1 MNIHDLLNK
10 DIDCSCGRTH
20 RCDIGFLKIGENA
33 LDTLPEAVKNYKSI
47 LLVADNN
54 TYPLCYDRVKELI
67 GDKITSICLYQ
78 TESHLVP
85 DETAIEKTEKSLC
98 ADTDLI
104 LGIGSGVINDICKY
118 VSFYHGIKSG
128 IIATAP
134 SMDGYASS
142 GAAMITDGMKVT
154 YTTHAPDIIIGDTEI
169 LRNAPIEMIRSGYGD
184 IIGKYSSLN
193 DWKLANLVRGE
204 HLCPFIYDLVLETT
218 NDIRDSASAIV
229 ARDSR
234 AIEKLMS
241 ALVLIGMTLTLVKT
255 TRPGSGSEHHLSH
268 FFEIVGLVKGESHLP
283 HGTDVAYNTII
294 TAAIREKIRE
304 LDNPVFFEESEA
316 DRFKAW
322 ERIYG
327 KVSDEVKELQKKAG
341 RYDSDMKPV
350 YIEKWAEI
358 REILLECSTAA
369 ECDEMMRE
377 VGFDLSECI
386 ETYGHEKLCDAIK
399 YGKDLKDRYSVL
411 WLYYVLF
418 SGKTQEE
425 NFDREGKYV
434 IRF

>member
-1 MNIHDLLNK
+1 MNIHELLNK
-10 DIDCSCGRTH
+10 DIDCSCGHTH
-20 RCDIGFLKIGENA
+20 RCYIRFLKIGENA
-33 LDTLPEAVKNYKSI
+33 LDTLPRAAEPYKKI

-54 TYPLCYDRVKELI
+54 TYPLCIERVNELI
-67 GDKITSICLYQ
+67 GEKISDICLYQ
-78 TESHLVP
+78 TEKPLVP
-85 DETAIEKTEKSLC
+85 DETAIEKMVKSLC
-98 ADTDLI
+98 ADTDFI
-104 LGIGSGVINDICKY
+104 LGIGSGVINDLCKY
-118 VSFYHGIKSG
+118 VSFGHGIKSG

-169 LRNAPIEMIRSGYGD
+169 LKNAPMDMISSGYGD

-193 DWKLANLVRGE
+193 DWKLAELVCGE
-204 HLCPFIYDLVLETT
+204 HLCPFVYNLVLETT
-218 NDIRDSASAIV
+218 NDIRDSASDIV
-229 ARDSR
+229 ARESH
-234 AIEKLMS
+234 AVEKLMS
-241 ALVLIGMTLTLVKT
+241 ALVLIGMTLTLVET

-268 FFEIVGLVKGESHLP
+268 FFEIVGLIKGEKHFS

-304 LDNPVFFEESEA
+304 LDTPVFFEESEA
-316 DRFKAW
+316 ERVDAW

-341 RYDSDMKPV
+341 RYERDMKPI
-350 YIEKWAEI
+350 YTEKWAEI
-358 REILLECSTAA
+358 REILSESPTAA
-369 ECDEMMRE
+369 ECDEMMRA
-377 VGFDLSECI
+377 VGFDFSECI
-386 ETYGHEKLCDAIK
+386 ETYGHKKLCDAIK

-411 WLYYVLF
+411 WIYYALF
-418 SGKTQEE
+418 SGKKQEE